1 MKEVVASL
9 GALKHRKQR
18 TEADA
23 AAMEKS
29 LVSGPHISRGRAG
42 RNAVSNQVKTGS
54 PSTFPA
60 YSTVYSQR
68 WQLCEV
74 MHVVG

>member
-29 LVSGPHISRGRAG
+29 LVSGPHNQQGKGREKCCKQAG
-42 RNAVSNQVKTGS
+42 
-54 PSTFPA
+54 
-60 YSTVYSQR
+60 
-68 WQLCEV
+68 
-74 MHVVG
+74 

>member
-18 TEADA
+18 TGADA

-29 LVSGPHISRGRAG
+29 LVGGPHNQQGKGREKCCKQSG
-42 RNAVSNQVKTGS
+42 
-54 PSTFPA
+54 
-60 YSTVYSQR
+60 
-68 WQLCEV
+68 
-74 MHVVG
+74 